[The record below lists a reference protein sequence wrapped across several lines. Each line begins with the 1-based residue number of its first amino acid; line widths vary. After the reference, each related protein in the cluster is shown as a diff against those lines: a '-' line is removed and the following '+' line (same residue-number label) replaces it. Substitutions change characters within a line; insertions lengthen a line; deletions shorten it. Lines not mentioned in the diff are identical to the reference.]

1 MSFKFIKIEKKIISK
16 ESSDFEENDDSDN
29 ENIEDENINQIN
41 NYQINNNLSSKIL
54 SQNITKNPEINLNKE
69 KAQEKEQEN
78 NKNTETQF
86 YELTTNG
93 LVEKI
98 KTDYDSIY
106 INQQKEINNF
116 VEKLAKENSE
126 LKLKISEL
134 NQEIIKLQI
143 KNEFYIDNN
152 NINKNNEINIINRD
166 NEINKEKI
174 ENEKKRIKEEYNY
187 IMQNMSSNIISKN
200 IKYLYD
206 TLMNSLE
213 NIFQIQKINFLLQE
227 ENDKLKAENT
237 QIKLN
242 FLEQKNK
249 IMQSLINIK
258 SETNAELNLLKK
270 NQIFEKN
277 NEIINWDNNVYLY
290 YIEKIKNLTYEKNKL
305 LTSNY
310 DFFIKINDLS
320 QIIEEK
326 NITINSQLQKISS
339 DDLKILNLE
348 QQLNTLKIK
357 NKEIISQLNLAQE
370 KMDESSFEKNP
381 NNFLEEKIFLN
392 KYNILK
398 KQYENKITQLNKV
411 LECITQKNLN
421 LNQKNED
428 VQQEIEKLLNDNSLK
443 ENLINTITN
452 EKNKLIKELN
462 EIKINLK
469 LKEEQLITN
478 ETQYENKIKTV
489 KENLYNENTNK
500 ANNIDIDKVKSL
512 INTIYEKIPNDI
524 CNNKNINSNINL
536 FLKKNINEI
545 AKLNEINKAINVLN
559 KNQEINLII
568 KSENE
573 QLKNHIKEII
583 NLTLDKTNII
593 YLEKLIQDSPNI
605 SFEQLFLKIINYI
618 KIHKICYS
626 LQKIKTVLNYSEKYI
641 SRLSEKNTNINI
653 NNIQE
658 EINKINEEMNE
669 IKNGI
674 KNISLDL
681 EKKVKNFLAKDEIK
695 VEVNNIQK
703 KYEKI
708 ITDIFEYFLQ
718 YKNITNNKEILTLQI
733 PIKSY
738 NAMIENNMNNLTLI
752 TQSIDSWNNFIN
764 NESNEINDIFFQE
777 LINMTNITNNLDSD
791 NLSDLFIQENNDEN
805 ENDSGGDERN
815 VIINENENENFSEG
829 KDNEENENENESQS
843 QSQSQYT
850 LENKE

>member
-290 YIEKIKNLTYEKNKL
+290 YIEKIKNLTYEKK
-305 LTSNY
+305 
-310 DFFIKINDLS
+310 
-320 QIIEEK
+320 
-326 NITINSQLQKISS
+326 
-339 DDLKILNLE
+339 
-348 QQLNTLKIK
+348 
-357 NKEIISQLNLAQE
+357 
-370 KMDESSFEKNP
+370 
-381 NNFLEEKIFLN
+381 
-392 KYNILK
+392 
-398 KQYENKITQLNKV
+398 
-411 LECITQKNLN
+411 
-421 LNQKNED
+421 
-428 VQQEIEKLLNDNSLK
+428 
-443 ENLINTITN
+443 
-452 EKNKLIKELN
+452 
-462 EIKINLK
+462 
-469 LKEEQLITN
+469 
-478 ETQYENKIKTV
+478 
-489 KENLYNENTNK
+489 
-500 ANNIDIDKVKSL
+500 
-512 INTIYEKIPNDI
+512 
-524 CNNKNINSNINL
+524 
-536 FLKKNINEI
+536 
-545 AKLNEINKAINVLN
+545 
-559 KNQEINLII
+559 
-568 KSENE
+568 
-573 QLKNHIKEII
+573 
-583 NLTLDKTNII
+583 
-593 YLEKLIQDSPNI
+593 
-605 SFEQLFLKIINYI
+605 
-618 KIHKICYS
+618 
-626 LQKIKTVLNYSEKYI
+626 
-641 SRLSEKNTNINI
+641 
-653 NNIQE
+653 
-658 EINKINEEMNE
+658 
-669 IKNGI
+669 
-674 KNISLDL
+674 
-681 EKKVKNFLAKDEIK
+681 
-695 VEVNNIQK
+695 
-703 KYEKI
+703 
-708 ITDIFEYFLQ
+708 
-718 YKNITNNKEILTLQI
+718 
-733 PIKSY
+733 
-738 NAMIENNMNNLTLI
+738 
-752 TQSIDSWNNFIN
+752 
-764 NESNEINDIFFQE
+764 
-777 LINMTNITNNLDSD
+777 
-791 NLSDLFIQENNDEN
+791 
-805 ENDSGGDERN
+805 
-815 VIINENENENFSEG
+815 
-829 KDNEENENENESQS
+829 
-843 QSQSQYT
+843 
-850 LENKE
+850 

>member
-258 SETNAELNLLKK
+258 SETNAELNFLKK

-326 NITINSQLQKISS
+326 NITINSQFQKISS

-398 KQYENKITQLNKV
+398 KQYENKITQLNKE

-428 VQQEIEKLLNDNSLK
+428 VQQEIEKLLNDNS
-443 ENLINTITN
+443 
-452 EKNKLIKELN
+452 
-462 EIKINLK
+462 
-469 LKEEQLITN
+469 
-478 ETQYENKIKTV
+478 
-489 KENLYNENTNK
+489 
-500 ANNIDIDKVKSL
+500 
-512 INTIYEKIPNDI
+512 
-524 CNNKNINSNINL
+524 
-536 FLKKNINEI
+536 
-545 AKLNEINKAINVLN
+545 
-559 KNQEINLII
+559 
-568 KSENE
+568 
-573 QLKNHIKEII
+573 
-583 NLTLDKTNII
+583 
-593 YLEKLIQDSPNI
+593 
-605 SFEQLFLKIINYI
+605 NY
-618 KIHKICYS
+618 
-626 LQKIKTVLNYSEKYI
+626 
-641 SRLSEKNTNINI
+641 
-653 NNIQE
+653 
-658 EINKINEEMNE
+658 
-669 IKNGI
+669 
-674 KNISLDL
+674 
-681 EKKVKNFLAKDEIK
+681 
-695 VEVNNIQK
+695 
-703 KYEKI
+703 
-708 ITDIFEYFLQ
+708 
-718 YKNITNNKEILTLQI
+718 
-733 PIKSY
+733 
-738 NAMIENNMNNLTLI
+738 
-752 TQSIDSWNNFIN
+752 
-764 NESNEINDIFFQE
+764 
-777 LINMTNITNNLDSD
+777 
-791 NLSDLFIQENNDEN
+791 
-805 ENDSGGDERN
+805 
-815 VIINENENENFSEG
+815 
-829 KDNEENENENESQS
+829 
-843 QSQSQYT
+843 
-850 LENKE
+850 